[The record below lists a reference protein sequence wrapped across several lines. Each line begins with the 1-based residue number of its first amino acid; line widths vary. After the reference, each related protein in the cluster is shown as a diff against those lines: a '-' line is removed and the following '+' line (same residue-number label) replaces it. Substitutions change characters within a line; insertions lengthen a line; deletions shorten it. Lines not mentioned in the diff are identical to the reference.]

1 MPRNNLGFHC
11 KPTHHKIR
19 KMFAIWETAYKIY
32 LYIFMIIYLYGY
44 MDVPYNLDYKYVIR
58 KKNNVCWMFGKSF
71 KGINLCCIWDLNIN
85 KKCLNLISSSSFFS
99 CSHRV
104 RQAAA
109 LVGAPFRRGSRLT
122 FWSRLTESKKNSTS
136 CNHNITSKFFLQPN

>member
-1 MPRNNLGFHC
+1 MKF
-11 KPTHHKIR
+11 
-19 KMFAIWETAYKIY
+19 IY
-32 LYIFMIIYLYGY
+32 LYIYDHISVWIFR
-44 MDVPYNLDYKYVIR
+44 NLDYKYVIR
-58 KKNNVCWMFGKSF
+58 KNKNNVCWMFGKSF

-136 CNHNITSKFFLQPN
+136 CNHNITSKFFLQANSYNWNIPININTNVNRFHFFIDSPD